1 MSTLQAQAFER
12 MEKLSESKLQ
22 LIIEIMDNLIINTE
36 DTLSMKHNNRRP
48 IGLFKNERFLADGY
62 DIDDNIDTYCV

>member
-1 MSTLQAQAFER
+1 MYQNDNYWRIFILKTAKVTNLSLEEVKQLADDKSTQ
-12 MEKLSESKLQ
+12 
-22 LIIEIMDNLIINTE
+22 D
-36 DTLSMKHNNRRP
+36 

>member
-1 MSTLQAQAFER
+1 MLYQNDNYWRIFILKTAKVTNLSLEEVKQLADDKSTQG
-12 MEKLSESKLQ
+12 
-22 LIIEIMDNLIINTE
+22 
-36 DTLSMKHNNRRP
+36 